1 MQSSVWVFAP
11 IIICSYYSF
20 ICYGN
25 VIKYGAFI
33 VKVDN
38 LDFGTEISNALCFA
52 ISKGYQIHPDAFEM
66 LKGLDTD
73 ILRIIRDT
81 IKAKV
86 TSKDNSI
93 ILVEDIKMVVDKYS
107 KIGESQSQNSSCKK
121 SSSSLDL
128 LHLHNSDTSE
138 PEPVSYRVLLDPTPI
153 INSGEGVEGYTSLFR
168 SRYEKSMHILSLRP
182 DSRRITRIKTLK
194 KNNTDTGNRKPHMWY
209 EQISGPSPTMVVAGL
224 VMSRQFKRHGLE
236 IAIDDFSGDLH
247 AMGTTEDIKKR
258 GTLITTD
265 QMVMLELENGGKNQD
280 FVIKNI
286 ISPDIPDHLPNRAK
300 SESYVVLISDLH
312 VGSKYFMETAFMKF
326 LNWISSAD
334 NEIVKKIKFLCIGG
348 DLIDGIGIFPNQDKE
363 LLELNINSQMS
374 HVIDLLSRIPNHIN
388 VFVIPGNHDPG
399 RRALPQ
405 PSIPRQNSEK
415 LYTFQNFKMLGNP
428 SLIELNGVKILM
440 YHGQSLD
447 DIIGTIP
454 DLSYAKPAEAMKVL
468 LKARH
473 LSPIYGERTPIAPEQ
488 EDHMVITEVPDIFH
502 SGHIHVLDAQN
513 YRGTLIVNSGTW
525 QGQTNFQRTMGIIP
539 TPGVAVIVDL
549 STLQPFIMD
558 FNQ

>member
-1 MQSSVWVFAP
+1 MQFSVWVFAP

-20 ICYGN
+20 VCYRN
-25 VIKYGAFI
+25 VIKDGAFI

-38 LDFGTEISNALCFA
+38 LDFGPEISNALCFA
-52 ISKGYQIHPDAFEM
+52 ISKGYQVHPDAFEM
-66 LKGLDTD
+66 LKGLDID
-73 ILRIIRDT
+73 ILGIIQDI

-93 ILVEDIKMVVDKYS
+93 ILVEDIKMVVDKHS
-107 KIGESQSQNSSCKK
+107 KNGESQNQNSSCNK
-121 SSSSLDL
+121 SSSLDL
-128 LHLHNSDTSE
+128 LHIRNSDTSE
-138 PEPVSYRVLLDPTPI
+138 QVSFKVLLDPTPI

-182 DSRRITRIKTLK
+182 DSRRITRVKTLK
-194 KNNTDTGNRKPHMWY
+194 KKNTDTGNQKSYIRY
-209 EQISGPSPTMVVAGL
+209 EQFSRSSSTMVVAGL

-236 IAIDDFSGDLH
+236 IVIDDFSGDLH
-247 AMGTTEDIKKR
+247 AMGTTEDIKKQ
-258 GTLITTD
+258 GSLITTD
-265 QMVMLELENGGKNQD
+265 QMVMLELENGGKSQN

-326 LNWISSAD
+326 LNWMSSAD
-334 NEIVKKIKFLCIGG
+334 DEIVRKIKFLCIGG

-374 HVIDLLSRIPNHIN
+374 HVIDLLSRIPKHIN

-539 TPGVAVIVDL
+539 NPGVAVIVDL

>member
-1 MQSSVWVFAP
+1 ME
-11 IIICSYYSF
+11 
-20 ICYGN
+20 
-25 VIKYGAFI
+25 
-33 VKVDN
+33 DD
-38 LDFGTEISNALCFA
+38 LDFKTEISNALCFA
-52 ISKGYQIHPDAFEM
+52 ISKGYQVHPDAFAM

-73 ILRIIRDT
+73 ILEIIQDI
-81 IKAKV
+81 IKVKV
-86 TSKDNSI
+86 SSKDNSI
-93 ILVEDIKMVVDKYS
+93 ILVEDIKMIVDKRS
-107 KIGESQSQNSSCKK
+107 KNGDSQNSPYDQ

-128 LHLHNSDTSE
+128 LHLHNDDTKE
-138 PEPVSYRVLLDPTPI
+138 PISCRVLLDPTPI

-182 DSRRITRIKTLK
+182 DSRRITRIKTLRK
-194 KNNTDTGNRKPHMWY
+194 KNTDTRNHKTYIRNNFS
-209 EQISGPSPTMVVAGL
+209 ELSSTMVVAGL
-224 VMSRQFKRHGLE
+224 VMSRQLKRHGLE
-236 IAIDDFSGDLH
+236 IMIDDFSGDLH
-247 AMGTTEDIKKR
+247 AIGTNEDIKKQ
-258 GTLITTD
+258 GSLLTTD
-265 QMVMLELENGGKNQD
+265 QMVMLELEDHGKSQS

-286 ISPDIPDHLPNRAK
+286 ISPDIPDHLPNKAK

-312 VGSKYFMETAFMKF
+312 VGSKYFMEAEFMKF
-326 LNWISSAD
+326 LNWLSSTD
-334 NEIVKKIKFLCIGG
+334 DEIVSKIRFLCIAG

-363 LLELNINSQMS
+363 LLELNVNSQMS
-374 HVIDLLSRIPNHIN
+374 HVIDLLSQIPKHIN

-415 LYTFQNFKMLGNP
+415 LYTLQNFRMLGNP

-454 DLSYAKPAEAMKVL
+454 DQSYTRPAEAMKVL
-468 LKARH
+468 LRARH

-513 YRGTLIVNSGTW
+513 YRGTLILNSGTW

-539 TPGVAVIVDL
+539 NPGVAVIVDL
-549 STLQPFIMD
+549 STLQPFRMD

>member
-1 MQSSVWVFAP
+1 
-11 IIICSYYSF
+11 
-20 ICYGN
+20 
-25 VIKYGAFI
+25 
-33 VKVDN
+33 VDN

-66 LKGLDTD
+66 LKGLDID

-107 KIGESQSQNSSCKK
+107 KIGESQSQDSSCKK
-121 SSSSLDL
+121 SSSLDL

-138 PEPVSYRVLLDPTPI
+138 SEPVSYRVLLDPTPI

-194 KNNTDTGNRKPHMWY
+194 KSNTDTGNRKPHMWY

-312 VGSKYFMETAFMKF
+312 VGSKYFMETVFMKF

-415 LYTFQNFKMLGNP
+415 LYTFQNFRMLGNP

>member
-1 MQSSVWVFAP
+1 M
-11 IIICSYYSF
+11 
-20 ICYGN
+20 
-25 VIKYGAFI
+25 
-33 VKVDN
+33 DN

-66 LKGLDTD
+66 LKGLDID
-73 ILRIIRDT
+73 ILGIIQDI

-86 TSKDNSI
+86 IGKDNSL
-93 ILVEDIKMVVDKYS
+93 ILVEDIKMVVDKHS
-107 KIGESQSQNSSCKK
+107 KNGGSQNSSCNK
-121 SSSSLDL
+121 SSSSLDS
-128 LHLHNSDTSE
+128 LHLHNSDTS
-138 PEPVSYRVLLDPTPI
+138 EPVSYRVLLDPTPI
-153 INSGEGVEGYTSLFR
+153 INSGEGVEGYISLFR
-168 SRYEKSMHILSLRP
+168 SRYEKSMRILSLRP
-182 DSRRITRIKTLK
+182 DSRRITRVKTLK
-194 KNNTDTGNRKPHMWY
+194 KKNTDTGNQKPYMRY
-209 EQISGPSPTMVVAGL
+209 EQFSGLSSTMVVAGL
-224 VMSRQFKRHGLE
+224 VMSRQLKRHGLE
-236 IAIDDFSGDLH
+236 IVIDDFSGDLH
-247 AMGTTEDIKKR
+247 AMGTTEDIKKQ
-258 GTLITTD
+258 GSLITTD
-265 QMVMLELENGGKNQD
+265 QMVMLELENSGKSQS
-280 FVIKNI
+280 FAIKNI

-312 VGSKYFMETAFMKF
+312 VGSTYFMETAFMKF
-326 LNWISSAD
+326 LNWISAAD
-334 NEIVKKIKFLCIGG
+334 DEIVRKIKFLCIGG

-374 HVIDLLSRIPNHIN
+374 HVIDLLSRIPKHIN

-468 LKARH
+468 LRARH

-539 TPGVAVIVDL
+539 NPGVAVIVDL

>member
-1 MQSSVWVFAP
+1 
-11 IIICSYYSF
+11 
-20 ICYGN
+20 
-25 VIKYGAFI
+25 
-33 VKVDN
+33 VDN

-66 LKGLDTD
+66 LKGLDID
-73 ILRIIRDT
+73 ILRIIQDI

-86 TSKDNSI
+86 ASKDNSI
-93 ILVEDIKMVVDKYS
+93 ILVEDIKMVVDKHS
-107 KIGESQSQNSSCKK
+107 KNGESQNQIQNSSYGKSLSSS

-128 LHLHNSDTSE
+128 LHLRNSDTS
-138 PEPVSYRVLLDPTPI
+138 EPVSYRVLLDPTPI

-182 DSRRITRIKTLK
+182 DSRRITRVKTLK
-194 KNNTDTGNRKPHMWY
+194 KKKTDTGNHKPYMQY
-209 EQISGPSPTMVVAGL
+209 EQISGLSSTMVVAGL

-236 IAIDDFSGDLH
+236 IVIDDFSGDLH
-247 AMGTTEDIKKR
+247 AMGTTEDIKKQ
-258 GTLITTD
+258 GSLITTD
-265 QMVMLELENGGKNQD
+265 QMVMLELENGGKSQN

-326 LNWISSAD
+326 LNWISSTD
-334 NEIVKKIKFLCIGG
+334 DEIVRKIKFLCIGG

-374 HVIDLLSRIPNHIN
+374 HVMDLLSRIPKHIN

-405 PSIPRQNSEK
+405 PSIPRQSSEK

-440 YHGQSLD
+440 YHGQGLD

-468 LKARH
+468 LRARH

-539 TPGVAVIVDL
+539 NPGVAVIVDL

-558 FNQ
+558 FSQ